1 MYRRMKNTQ
10 LFCGENWKVKD
21 VFCMF
26 RLKYVTL
33 HVYQES
39 NGRYWALSAVNN
51 LDCVLIFECYRIQN
65 NYLS

>member
-1 MYRRMKNTQ
+1 MYRRMNNTQ
-10 LFCGENWKVKD
+10 LFCGENWKFED

-39 NGRYWALSAVNN
+39 NGRYWALAAVNN
-51 LDCVLIFECYRIQN
+51 LDCVSIFECYRIQN
-65 NYLS
+65 NNLS